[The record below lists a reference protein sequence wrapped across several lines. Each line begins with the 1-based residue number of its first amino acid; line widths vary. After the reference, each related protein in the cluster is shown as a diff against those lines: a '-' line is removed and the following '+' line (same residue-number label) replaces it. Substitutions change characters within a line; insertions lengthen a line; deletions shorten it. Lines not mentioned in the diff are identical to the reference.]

1 MLHYILA
8 AVLCLETCC
17 VHRFHKYTDTPELEA
32 AAAAE
37 AALPLK

>member
-1 MLHYILA
+1 VLQIYKLQRSLNKA
-8 AVLCLETCC
+8 KGRALEYRAV
-17 VHRFHKYTDTPELEA
+17 PELEA